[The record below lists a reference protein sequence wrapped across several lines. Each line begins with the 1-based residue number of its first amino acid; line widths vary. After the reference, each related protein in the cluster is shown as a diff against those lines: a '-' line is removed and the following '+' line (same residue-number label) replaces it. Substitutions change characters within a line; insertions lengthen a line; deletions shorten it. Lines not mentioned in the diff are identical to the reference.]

1 MRNLYGNRSIIPNNY
16 YFTFDKIYDNE
27 EQVRTAGNDG
37 ILIGRA
43 VLAYAEHTVWIKTN
57 LGYLKVAK
65 LDNEG
70 RFAYLEGKI
79 LTEEDDID
87 LIHSNGNSYN
97 DDGIY
102 IINKNDYAKTQL
114 DQQDTQ
120 YHIPQG
126 TYPKIMGSDKYATYS
141 EGEADNNQRTF
152 LLEQYSNVVT
162 TKKNE
167 DGIKYWE
174 SVTWEQ
180 APNILGTTLYQ
191 EMDLSAPKYINPTEL
206 STQEHTTYYYP
217 IKFDVETYQIMTDIS
232 VDDQADNKAVDTSI
246 QAKLSHNNKIFIRK
260 CMFTYEIAT
269 KTEVATYQYT
279 FDSGNLK
286 MIGTG
291 VATSVNE
298 TTNII
303 FKKSIKENWS
313 NWEDISEQYTG
324 YLGALNG
331 TGFNHVNKKFTDK
344 LTNSGQGDYLTL
356 VDAINQLD
364 KVIGSTNDRFSGS
377 DAIQGNTEDNG
388 VTGTDL
394 TQPYSV
400 ASPDDERQIKL
411 KADNLANA
419 IIRLGLNVGQFEDD
433 IGTDINN
440 IQFSST
446 GPKNLIKNTDKKQAI
461 VHSLTDFVKV
471 LNTMIGDYSVI
482 DDNLGKRPVH
492 GTKEDEEGNKTGQ
505 PISETIQHILADIG
519 EIETFTGQNNFN
531 YNADQEETN
540 VTTDKDGSIYSVVS
554 AIKQLNNMIGDYSDI
569 VENLG
574 NRPVHGTKEDGTEQ
588 PISETIQHI
597 LADIGKVEELD
608 GYNYKF
614 DTNSESDLNTE
625 EQAKV
630 FSIVS
635 TLKALDKIIGNYK
648 TIDNSPYETD
658 DLNRPT
664 HLAFKS
670 ITENL
675 KHLSADTGE
684 IESIQPT
691 GENEE
696 GIYNLWYNAD
706 SDSAGG
712 LIPDDKNTWKASIYS
727 LTDAIKALDAVIGPF
742 KYRSTTNN
750 LFKEAENN
758 TSIITTPS
766 LMGAINFINNKLIG
780 NLSINNG
787 KTSTNEI
794 DYKTI
799 QNALN
804 KLDEY
809 LGVIDNLDSKNGTDI
824 NENLVD
830 AINILNELIG
840 DCSEIVNEQD
850 GTIINGDMPIV
861 KHIKEIYA
869 YYEILRQMINNL
881 GENLDI
887 LDLNVTS
894 LMNSGGSN
902 VNLEWGSF

>member
-27 EQVRTAGNDG
+27 EQVRTAGDDG

-114 DQQDTQ
+114 DQQNTQ

-191 EMDLSAPKYINPTEL
+191 KMDLSAPKYINPTEL

-260 CMFTYEIAT
+260 CTFTYEIAT

-279 FDSGNLK
+279 FDSGNSK

-298 TTNII
+298 TTNTI

-313 NWEDISEQYTG
+313 AWEDISEQYTG

-331 TGFNHVNKKFTDK
+331 TGFNHVNTKFVGKDGETH
-344 LTNSGQGDYLTL
+344 SGQGDYLTL
-356 VDAINQLD
+356 VDTINQLD
-364 KVIGSTNDRFSGS
+364 KVIGSTNLRFKSS
-377 DAIQGNTEDNG
+377 NTIQGDTIDEG
-388 VTGTDL
+388 VQGTDL
-394 TQPYSV
+394 AQAYSV
-400 ASPDDERQIKL
+400 ASPGDKRQIKL

-419 IIRLGLNVGQFEDD
+419 IIRLGLNIGQFEDD
-433 IGTDINN
+433 INDDINN
-440 IQFSST
+440 IKFSNTTEKSLT
-446 GPKNLIKNTDKKQAI
+446 KNTDSTKAI

-471 LNTMIGDYSVI
+471 LNTMIGDYDLI
-482 DDNLGKRPVH
+482 DNNLGNRPVH
-492 GTKEDEEGNKTGQ
+492 GENGDTGDGTGQ
-505 PISETIQHILADIG
+505 SISETLQHILADLGI
-519 EIETFTGQNNFN
+519 IETFTSQNNFN
-531 YNADQEETN
+531 YSADEEEVD

-554 AIKQLNNMIGDYSDI
+554 AIKQLNNMIGDYSTIDK
-569 VENLG
+569 NLN
-574 NRPVHGTKEDGTEQ
+574 NRPVHIEGG
-588 PISETIQHI
+588 PISETIQH
-597 LADIGKVEELD
+597 L
-608 GYNYKF
+608 
-614 DTNSESDLNTE
+614 
-625 EQAKV
+625 Q
-630 FSIVS
+630 
-635 TLKALDKIIGNYK
+635 
-648 TIDNSPYETD
+648 
-658 DLNRPT
+658 
-664 HLAFKS
+664 
-670 ITENL
+670 
-675 KHLSADTGE
+675 ADTGK
-684 IESIQPT
+684 IENFTSTNTKNFYFANTSTEPELTTTDKAQVSSIEKILKVLDTIIGQYNTIDEKSYDDRPNILNFDNITNNLKYLAANT
-691 GENEE
+691 GEIDNNDYK
-696 GIYNLWYNAD
+696 GKNFVYNNSAAVNIEPTIGLNA
-706 SDSAGG
+706 SSWQG
-712 LIPDDKNTWKASIYS
+712 SVES
-727 LTDAIKALDAVIGPF
+727 LTDVIKLLDNIIGSF
-742 KYRSTTNN
+742 NTRENSTNQLQQYNNIIDILNLLSTSLGNVENLDEENSINKNN
-750 LFKEAENN
+750 LVE
-758 TSIITTPS
+758 
-766 LMGAINFINNKLIG
+766 AINTLNTLIG
-780 NLSINNG
+780 SLANFKDEEGNQI
-787 KTSTNEI
+787 I
-794 DYKTI
+794 DPSSGESLISYIYEMTDWYE
-799 QNALN
+799 
-804 KLDEY
+804 KLRRM
-809 LGVIDNLDSKNGTDI
+809 V
-824 NENLVD
+824 
-830 AINILNELIG
+830 
-840 DCSEIVNEQD
+840 
-850 GTIINGDMPIV
+850 
-861 KHIKEIYA
+861 
-869 YYEILRQMINNL
+869 NNL

-887 LDLNVTS
+887 LDLNVTN

>member
-27 EQVRTAGNDG
+27 EQIQTAGNDG

-70 RFAYLEGKI
+70 RFAYLEGKV
-79 LTEEDDID
+79 LTEEDNID

-114 DQQDTQ
+114 EEQDTE

-191 EMDLSAPKYINPTEL
+191 KMDLSAPKYINPTEL

-260 CMFTYEIAT
+260 CTFTYEIAT

-298 TTNII
+298 TTNTI
-303 FKKSIKENWS
+303 FKKSIKETWS
-313 NWEDISEQYTG
+313 TWEDISEQYTG

-331 TGFNHVNKKFTDK
+331 TGFNHVNTKFTDK
-344 LTNSGQGDYLTL
+344 STNSGQGDYLTL

-364 KVIGSTNDRFSGS
+364 KVIGSTNLRFKSS
-377 DAIQGNTEDNG
+377 NTIQGNTEDAG
-388 VTGTDL
+388 VQGTDL
-394 TQPYSV
+394 SQAYSV
-400 ASPDDERQIKL
+400 ASPNDERQIKL

-433 IGTDINN
+433 IGIDINN

-446 GPKNLIKNTDKKQAI
+446 GSKNLDKKTTDSKAI

-482 DDNLGKRPVH
+482 DDNLGNRPVH
-492 GTKEDEEGNKTGQ
+492 GKNGDTRDGTGQ
-505 PISETIQHILADIG
+505 PISETLQHILADLGI
-519 EIETFTGQNNFN
+519 IETFTNQNNFN
-531 YNADQEETN
+531 YSADQEETN
-540 VTTDKDGSIYSVVS
+540 VTTDKDGSVYSVVS
-554 AIKQLNNMIGDYSDI
+554 AIKQLNNMIGDYSTIDK
-569 VENLG
+569 NLN
-574 NRPVHGTKEDGTEQ
+574 NRPVHIAGG
-588 PISETIQHI
+588 PISETIQHLQADTGQIENFTTTNTKNFYFANTNIEPELTTTDKAQVSSIEKI
-597 LADIGKVEELD
+597 LKVLD
-608 GYNYKF
+608 
-614 DTNSESDLNTE
+614 T
-625 EQAKV
+625 
-630 FSIVS
+630 
-635 TLKALDKIIGNYK
+635 IIGQYNTIDEESYDNRPNILNFDNITNNLK
-648 TIDNSPYETD
+648 YLAANTGEIDNSSYTGK
-658 DLNRPT
+658 NFVYNN
-664 HLAFKS
+664 LAAVNIEPATGSAASSWRGS
-670 ITENL
+670 IE
-675 KHLSADTGE
+675 
-684 IESIQPT
+684 
-691 GENEE
+691 
-696 GIYNLWYNAD
+696 
-706 SDSAGG
+706 
-712 LIPDDKNTWKASIYS
+712 S
-727 LTDAIKALDAVIGPF
+727 LTDAIKLLDNIIGSF
-742 KYRSTTNN
+742 NTRENSTNQLQQHNNIIDIINFLSTSLGNIENLAEENNINKNN
-750 LFKEAENN
+750 LVE
-758 TSIITTPS
+758 
-766 LMGAINFINNKLIG
+766 AINTLNILIG
-780 NLSINNG
+780 NSANF
-787 KTSTNEI
+787 K
-794 DYKTI
+794 
-799 QNALN
+799 
-804 KLDEY
+804 DEE
-809 LGVIDNLDSKNGTDI
+809 GNQVIDPSSGETLVSYIHKMTDW
-824 NENLVD
+824 
-830 AINILNELIG
+830 
-840 DCSEIVNEQD
+840 
-850 GTIINGDMPIV
+850 
-861 KHIKEIYA
+861 
-869 YYEILRQMINNL
+869 YEILRQMVNNL

-887 LDLNVTS
+887 LDLNVTN
-894 LMNSGGSN
+894 LMNSGGSSA
-902 VNLEWGSF
+902 NLEWGSF

>member
-27 EQVRTAGNDG
+27 EQVRTAGDDG

-114 DQQDTQ
+114 DQQNTQ

-191 EMDLSAPKYINPTEL
+191 KMDLSAPKYINPTEL

-260 CMFTYEIAT
+260 CTFTYEIAT

-279 FDSGNLK
+279 FDSGNSK

-298 TTNII
+298 TTNTI

-313 NWEDISEQYTG
+313 AWEDISEQYTG

-331 TGFNHVNKKFTDK
+331 TGFNHVNTKFVGKDGETH
-344 LTNSGQGDYLTL
+344 SGQGDYLTL
-356 VDAINQLD
+356 VDTINQLD
-364 KVIGSTNDRFSGS
+364 KVIGSTNLRFKSSNTIQG
-377 DAIQGNTEDNG
+377 DAIDEG
-388 VTGTDL
+388 VQGTDL
-394 TQPYSV
+394 AQAYSV
-400 ASPDDERQIKL
+400 ASPGDKRQIKL

-419 IIRLGLNVGQFEDD
+419 IIRLGLNIGQFEDD
-433 IGTDINN
+433 INDDINN
-440 IQFSST
+440 IKFSNTTEKSLT
-446 GPKNLIKNTDKKQAI
+446 KNTDSTKAI

-471 LNTMIGDYSVI
+471 LNTMIGDYDLI
-482 DDNLGKRPVH
+482 DNNLGNRPVH
-492 GTKEDEEGNKTGQ
+492 GENGDTGDGTGQ
-505 PISETIQHILADIG
+505 SISETLQHILADLGI
-519 EIETFTGQNNFN
+519 IETFTSQNNFN
-531 YNADQEETN
+531 YSADEEEAD

-554 AIKQLNNMIGDYSDI
+554 AIKQLNNMIGDYSTIDK
-569 VENLG
+569 NLN
-574 NRPVHGTKEDGTEQ
+574 NRPVHIEGG
-588 PISETIQHI
+588 PISETIQH
-597 LADIGKVEELD
+597 L
-608 GYNYKF
+608 
-614 DTNSESDLNTE
+614 
-625 EQAKV
+625 Q
-630 FSIVS
+630 
-635 TLKALDKIIGNYK
+635 
-648 TIDNSPYETD
+648 
-658 DLNRPT
+658 
-664 HLAFKS
+664 
-670 ITENL
+670 
-675 KHLSADTGE
+675 ADTGK
-684 IESIQPT
+684 IENFTSTNTKNFYFANTSTEPELTTTDKAQVSSIEKILKVLDTIIGQYNTIDEKSYDDRPNILNFDNITNNLKYLAANT
-691 GENEE
+691 GEIDNNDYK
-696 GIYNLWYNAD
+696 GKNFVYNNSAAVNIEPTIGLNA
-706 SDSAGG
+706 SSWQG
-712 LIPDDKNTWKASIYS
+712 SVES
-727 LTDAIKALDAVIGPF
+727 LTDVIKLLDNIIGSF
-742 KYRSTTNN
+742 NTRENSTNQLQQYNNIIDILNLLSTSLGNVENLDEENSINKNN
-750 LFKEAENN
+750 LVE
-758 TSIITTPS
+758 
-766 LMGAINFINNKLIG
+766 AINTLNTLIG
-780 NLSINNG
+780 SLANFKDEEGNQI
-787 KTSTNEI
+787 I
-794 DYKTI
+794 DPSSGESLISYIYEMTDWYE
-799 QNALN
+799 
-804 KLDEY
+804 KLRRM
-809 LGVIDNLDSKNGTDI
+809 V
-824 NENLVD
+824 
-830 AINILNELIG
+830 
-840 DCSEIVNEQD
+840 
-850 GTIINGDMPIV
+850 
-861 KHIKEIYA
+861 
-869 YYEILRQMINNL
+869 NNL

-887 LDLNVTS
+887 LDLNVTN